1 MATTSLESRV
11 TGTETSIKYLK
22 SDLSK
27 TKLNLAEVEEKSNT
41 LENDVRENK
50 SKIADNTS
58 RIKDLE
64 KAQEDTN
71 VDMRLMKTS
80 QSNINEDIVDLA
92 KHIEDVDENTTNLE
106 KKHTEDLTEVKDE
119 LVNLY
124 EGIIRVEDKI
134 EENKNN
140 CNCNSH
146 DHHHHHKPDHTCN
159 CPYCEGSEEKEE
171 PVIPSTASI
180 MDKLVAKYLKE
191 HINDLFCTIIPRHDI
206 STNWTLN
213 DPILTLGEYGVEDD
227 THRIKRGDGTSKWSE
242 LPYETFGID
251 KLVPTSASDVSYS
264 NVETGLEKN
273 NVQEMLDFLVE
284 TDVAF
289 SKKLDKK
296 EDIGNRR
303 TDLDNEDND
312 HYPTTKAVVDYVTD
326 RLKNIDIGG
335 GTGDGNCL
343 PDTPDEEKDFVLH
356 NNKGTV
362 EWVEPTSENGLP
374 NVDDTTKDY
383 TLQNIQGETKW
394 VENEEA
400 TNQAE
405 QFVFY
410 WDGKSSTENPDN
422 LELWNKISKAVYE
435 SNEPDAGNRSILVLS
450 RNYVFPIRK
459 GEFNFGSVVTR
470 TVESQHL
477 VDNEVESQQS
487 GYLTRI
493 IRWASVEIELDCTGG
508 KHEVTNVGVLE
519 YKTDT
524 MDYLSTTKETQ
535 GLYMPTKFQ
544 DPTTKYYVDDKV
556 DTEKGKLQQQIDDQQ
571 DEINTLKSNLKA
583 LQDKFDSLIDLNE
596 EEF

>member
-41 LENDVRENK
+41 LENDVKENK
-50 SKIADNTS
+50 AKIKNNTS
-58 RIKDLE
+58 RIEDLE
-64 KAQEDTN
+64 KAQENTN

-335 GTGDGNCL
+335 GGVSL
-343 PDTPDEEKDFVLH
+343 PDSPDETKNFILH
-356 NNKGTV
+356 NNKGTLEWIEEAIKNGV
-362 EWVEPTSENGLP
+362 EIIFWNRSTDTENLEFWKNIIDTSK
-374 NVDDTTKDY
+374 TKDLIVVSIKSSSFYIITTNTFKEESIEHDPILGDEGFIYLPSANYNSNTVNTNKSTGVSNY
-383 TLQNIQGETKW
+383 TIMRNSLSFTYDASNVLESVSETGGGATISYLPTGAGLQNIT
-394 VENEEA
+394 A
-400 TNQAE
+400 
-405 QFVFY
+405 FIP
-410 WDGKSSTENPDN
+410 TE
-422 LELWNKISKAVYE
+422 
-435 SNEPDAGNRSILVLS
+435 
-450 RNYVFPIRK
+450 
-459 GEFNFGSVVTR
+459 
-470 TVESQHL
+470 
-477 VDNEVESQQS
+477 
-487 GYLTRI
+487 
-493 IRWASVEIELDCTGG
+493 
-508 KHEVTNVGVLE
+508 
-519 YKTDT
+519 
-524 MDYLSTTKETQ
+524 DYQ
-535 GLYMPTKFQ
+535 
-544 DPTTKYYVDDKV
+544 PTTKKYVDDKFNSV
-556 DTEKGKLQQQIDDQQ
+556 SGGIDVSALQQKVDDQQ
-571 DEINTLKSNLKA
+571 NEIDTLKSSLKA

>member
-11 TGTETSIKYLK
+11 TSAETSIKYLK

-64 KAQEDTN
+64 KAQEDIN

-146 DHHHHHKPDHTCN
+146 DHHHHHRPDHTCN

-284 TDVAF
+284 TDIAF

-296 EDIGNRR
+296 
-303 TDLDNEDND
+303 
-312 HYPTTKAVVDYVTD
+312 
-326 RLKNIDIGG
+326 
-335 GTGDGNCL
+335 
-343 PDTPDEEKDFVLH
+343 
-356 NNKGTV
+356 
-362 EWVEPTSENGLP
+362 
-374 NVDDTTKDY
+374 
-383 TLQNIQGETKW
+383 
-394 VENEEA
+394 EEA

-477 VDNEVESQQS
+477 VDNEVESQLS
-487 GYLTRI
+487 GYLTRF

-508 KHEVTNVGVLE
+508 KHEVTNIGALE
-519 YKTDT
+519 YKSET

-535 GLYMPTKFQ
+535 GLYMPTKYQ
-544 DPTTKYYVDDKV
+544 NPATKYYVDDKV

-571 DEINTLKSNLKA
+571 NEIDTLKSNLKA